1 VGRDIFLATLLCWL
15 PVLAGPAAGAAPS
28 AAGADADRDAVR
40 YAVRDTGRHGQR
52 DTERRAERWIA
63 SWAAS
68 PQQAGPSPQGDV
80 PDLSGRTL
88 RQRVRLSAGGARL
101 RLRFSNEYGTTPLS
115 IGAVTIAAPVGA
127 AGGAVASD
135 TAAAVAAGGVASGTA
150 AVPAAGGIAPV
161 DGPAPG
167 AGDVRAGSVRALTF
181 SGRGSVVIPPG
192 APLLSDTV
200 EFDAPR
206 GGDLIVSVYF
216 PAEAKAV
223 TLHSVGLST
232 AVISPPGNFTTHAHV
247 EAASTTT
254 LRLLLSAVLVPAAQ
268 DAIGIVALGDSI
280 TDGTRSSVDANR
292 RWPDVLARRFAAP
305 PITRSTA
312 PATSLAARSAARPTA
327 RSATRGRAVG
337 IANEGISGN
346 RLLADGAGASALARL
361 DRDVLALPGVTH
373 VIVLEGINDIG
384 WPGAKWG
391 ERFLED
397 PARAPAL
404 DDLIAAYRQI
414 IDRVHAHG
422 AKVIGATLTPFE
434 GTDLPG
440 YYSPQKEAMRQ
451 AVNRWIREGGA
462 FDGVI
467 DFDAALRDPAHPA
480 GARPGYMSDD
490 HIHPSDVGYEAM
502 GQAVAL
508 ELFR

>member
-1 VGRDIFLATLLCWL
+1 MRRGI
-15 PVLAGPAAGAAPS
+15 VLAGLLVAWLPALAGAA
-28 AAGADADRDAVR
+28 AGTDR
-40 YAVRDTGRHGQR
+40 
-52 DTERRAERWIA
+52 WLA

-68 PQQAGPSPQGDV
+68 PQQAMPGPQGDV

-88 RQRVRLSAGGARL
+88 RQRVRLTAGGTRL
-101 RLRFSNEYGTTPLS
+101 RLRLSNEYGAAPLS
-115 IGAVTIAAPVGA
+115 IGAVTIAAPASAADGA
-127 AGGAVASD
+127 APAN
-135 TAAAVAAGGVASGTA
+135 AA
-150 AVPAAGGIAPV
+150 
-161 DGPAPG
+161 APG
-167 AGDVRAGSVRALTF
+167 AEDVRAGSVRALTF
-181 SGRGSVVIPPG
+181 GGRASVVIPPG
-192 APLLSDTV
+192 APVLSDPV
-200 EFDAPR
+200 EFEAPR
-206 GGDLIVSVYF
+206 GRDVIISVYF
-216 PAEAKAV
+216 PSDAKAV

-232 AVISPPGNFTTHAHV
+232 AVISPPGDFTHDAHA

-254 LRLLLSAVLVPAAQ
+254 ARLLLSAVLVPAAK

-292 RWPDVLARRFAAP
+292 RWPDVLARRFAAQ
-305 PITRSTA
+305 A
-312 PATSLAARSAARPTA
+312 DARSRV
-327 RSATRGRAVG
+327 RGGAVG

-373 VIVLEGINDIG
+373 VIVLIGINDIG

-404 DDLIAAYRQI
+404 DDLAAAYRQI
-414 IDRVHAHG
+414 IDRVHGHG

-440 YYSPQKEAMRQ
+440 YYSTQKESLRQ
-451 AVNRWIREGGA
+451 TVNRWIRNGGA

-480 GARPGYMSDD
+480 AALPGYMSDD
-490 HIHPSDVGYEAM
+490 HIHPSDAGYDAM

>member
-1 VGRDIFLATLLCWL
+1 MGRGIILAGLLVAWL
-15 PVLAGPAAGAAPS
+15 PALAGAA
-28 AAGADADRDAVR
+28 AGTDR
-40 YAVRDTGRHGQR
+40 
-52 DTERRAERWIA
+52 WLA

-68 PQQAGPSPQGDV
+68 PQQAMPGPQGDV

-88 RQRVRLSAGGARL
+88 RQRVRLTAGGTRL
-101 RLRFSNEYGTTPLS
+101 RLRLSNEYGAAPLS
-115 IGAVTIAAPVGA
+115 IGAATIAAPSGA
-127 AGGAVASD
+127 D
-135 TAAAVAAGGVASGTA
+135 
-150 AVPAAGGIAPV
+150 
-161 DGPAPG
+161 
-167 AGDVRAGSVRALTF
+167 DVHAGSVRALSF
-181 SGRGSVVIPPG
+181 GGRASVVIPPG
-192 APLLSDTV
+192 APVLSDPV
-200 EFDAPR
+200 EFEAPG
-206 GGDLIVSVYF
+206 GGDVIISVYF
-216 PAEAKAV
+216 PSDAKAV

-232 AVISPPGNFTTHAHV
+232 AVISPPGDFTHDAHV

-254 LRLLLSAVLVPAAQ
+254 LRLLLSAVLVPAAKG
-268 DAIGIVALGDSI
+268 AIGIVALGDSI

-292 RWPDVLARRFAAP
+292 RWPDVLARRFAAQ
-305 PITRSTA
+305 A
-312 PATSLAARSAARPTA
+312 DARSRV
-327 RSATRGRAVG
+327 RRRAVG

-373 VIVLEGINDIG
+373 VIVLIGINDIG

-397 PARAPAL
+397 PAHAPAL

-414 IDRVHAHG
+414 IDRVHGHG
-422 AKVIGATLTPFE
+422 AKIIGATLTPFE

-440 YYSPQKEAMRQ
+440 YYSVQKEALRQ
-451 AVNRWIREGGA
+451 AVNRWIRDSGA

-480 GARPGYMSDD
+480 GALPGYMSDD
-490 HIHPSDVGYEAM
+490 HIHPSDAGYDAM

-508 ELFR
+508 ALFR